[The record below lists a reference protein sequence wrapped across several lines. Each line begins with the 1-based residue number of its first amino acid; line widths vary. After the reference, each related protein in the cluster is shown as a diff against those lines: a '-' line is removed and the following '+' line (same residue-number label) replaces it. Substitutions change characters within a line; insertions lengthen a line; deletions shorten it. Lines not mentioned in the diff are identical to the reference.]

1 MKLTGRTKVVVVII
15 GLCIVVLISLALLLY
30 TPAVKSKVIYPDQ
43 SLGEIPSRM
52 SGAVVDALPEF
63 VVTHIPTPNPLKAVY
78 MTSWAGG
85 NEKFRKH
92 LFDLIDNTEI
102 NAVVIDVKDYSG
114 KISFQVTDPEL
125 IKIGSA
131 ENRIPDI
138 KEFIGKLHDKG
149 VYVIGRISSFQ
160 DSYLINIY
168 PESAVKNKVGGIWQD
183 YKGVKWLD
191 PGSEQV
197 WKYLVAIGRESY
209 AVGFDELN
217 FDYIR
222 FPSDGNMQDIVYP
235 WSHDRTRREVM
246 SSFFSYVREQFA
258 TSSIPLS
265 IDLFGLTTSAD
276 GDLGIGQNLSDALMY
291 FDYVAPM
298 VYPSH
303 FAKGFIGI
311 PKPAEKPYE
320 VIKYSMDQAIMRA
333 NLASTSPDKIRPW
346 LQAFDLGA
354 VYTPAMV
361 RAQIQATYDAG
372 LTSWMLWNAGSVYNK
387 EALIPKDEILS
398 GAVVPDINPV
408 GI

>member
-1 MKLTGRTKVVVVII
+1 MRKPKDNRIKIIVII
-15 GLCIVVLISLALLLY
+15 ASLLLFIALVVFGSVMYAPKSKIDFPVVLDNDIPDRLA
-30 TPAVKSKVIYPDQ
+30 
-43 SLGEIPSRM
+43 
-52 SGAVVDALPEF
+52 GAVVDAVPAF
-63 VVTHIPTPNPLKAVY
+63 VVTHIPTPEHVKAVY
-78 MTSWAGG
+78 MTSWAAGHQ
-85 NEKFRKH
+85 KFRKE
-92 LFDLIDNTEI
+92 LFDLVDTTEI
-102 NAVVIDVKDYSG
+102 NAVVIDIKDYTG
-114 KISFQVTDPEL
+114 KISFPVEDPEL

-131 ENRIPDI
+131 ESRISDI

-168 PESAVKNKVGGIWQD
+168 PESAVKNKEGKIWKD

-222 FPSDGNMQDIVYP
+222 FPSDGNMEDIFYP
-235 WSHDRTRREVM
+235 WSEGKTRREVM
-246 SSFFSYVREQFA
+246 RSFFAYLREQFA

-265 IDLFGLTTSAD
+265 VDLFGLTTSAD
-276 GDLGIGQNLSDALMY
+276 GDLGIGQNLIDAIAY
-291 FDYVAPM
+291 FDFVAPM

-320 VIKYSMDQAIMRA
+320 VIKYSMDQAIMRT
-333 NLASTSPDKIRPW
+333 NMASSSPNKIRPW

-361 RAQIQATYDAG
+361 RAQIQATYDSG
-372 LTSWMLWNAGSVYNK
+372 LTSWMLWNAGSVYKK
-387 EALIPKDEILS
+387 EALMPRE
-398 GAVVPDINPV
+398 
-408 GI
+408 

>member
-1 MKLTGRTKVVVVII
+1 MKLSNDNNFNRNTIILLIICCLIIVIGFLFLLLKPIKKIHYPDLSAIIPDRLAGVVIE
-15 GLCIVVLISLALLLY
+15 S
-30 TPAVKSKVIYPDQ
+30 Q
-43 SLGEIPSRM
+43 
-52 SGAVVDALPEF
+52 PEF
-63 VVTHIPTPNPLKAVY
+63 VVTHIDTPDPLKAVY
-78 MTSWAGG
+78 FTSWAAG
-85 NEKFRKH
+85 NNKFRKH

-102 NAVVIDVKDYSG
+102 NAVVIDVKDYTG
-114 KISFQVTDPEL
+114 RISFPVNDPEL
-125 IKIGSA
+125 VNIGSV

-138 KEFIGKLHDKG
+138 KEFIGKLHEKG

-160 DSYLINIY
+160 DSYLIKVF
-168 PESAVKNKVGGIWQD
+168 PESAVKSKAGGIWQD

-197 WKYLVAIGRESY
+197 WKYLVAIGKESY
-209 AVGFDELN
+209 SVGFDELN

-235 WSHDRTRREVM
+235 WSHDKTRREVM
-246 SSFFSYVREQFA
+246 RSFFAYVREQFA
-258 TSSIPLS
+258 TSSIPIS
-265 IDLFGLTTSAD
+265 IDLFGLTTSAE
-276 GDLGIGQNLSDALMY
+276 GDLGIGQNLTDALAY

-303 FAKGFIGI
+303 FGKGFIGI

-333 NLASTSPDKIRPW
+333 NMASTSPNKIRPW

-354 VYTPAMV
+354 VYTPALV

-372 LTSWMLWNAGSVYNK
+372 LTSWMLWNAGSVYK
-387 EALIPKDEILS
+387 KDALMPRE
-398 GAVVPDINPV
+398 
-408 GI
+408 

>member
-1 MKLTGRTKVVVVII
+1 MKLSNDNNFNRNTIILLIICCLIIVIGFLFLLLKPVKKIHYLDLSAIIPDRLAGVVIE
-15 GLCIVVLISLALLLY
+15 S
-30 TPAVKSKVIYPDQ
+30 Q
-43 SLGEIPSRM
+43 
-52 SGAVVDALPEF
+52 PEF
-63 VVTHIPTPNPLKAVY
+63 VVTHIDTPDPLKAVY
-78 MTSWAGG
+78 FTSWAAG
-85 NEKFRKH
+85 NGKFRKH

-102 NAVVIDVKDYSG
+102 NAVVIDVKDYTG
-114 KISFQVTDPEL
+114 RISFPVNDPEL
-125 IKIGSA
+125 VNIGSV

-138 KEFIGKLHDKG
+138 KEFIGKLHEKG

-160 DSYLINIY
+160 DSYLIKVF
-168 PESAVKNKVGGIWQD
+168 PESAVKSKVGGIWQD

-235 WSHDRTRREVM
+235 WSHIKTRREVM
-246 SSFFSYVREQFA
+246 TSFYSYLREQFA

-265 IDLFGLTTSAD
+265 VDLFGLTTSVE
-276 GDLGIGQNLSDALMY
+276 GDLGIGQNLTDALAY

-303 FAKGFIGI
+303 FGKGFIGI

-333 NLASTSPDKIRPW
+333 NMASTSPNKIRPW

-372 LTSWMLWNAGSVYNK
+372 LTSWMLWNAGSVYK
-387 EALIPKDEILS
+387 KDALMPRE
-398 GAVVPDINPV
+398 
-408 GI
+408 

>member
-1 MKLTGRTKVVVVII
+1 MKLPKDINLNRNKLVLLIICCSIIIAGFLFLLLKPIKKIHYPDLSTII
-15 GLCIVVLISLALLLY
+15 GERLVGTVID
-30 TPAVKSKVIYPDQ
+30 SKPEVI
-43 SLGEIPSRM
+43 
-52 SGAVVDALPEF
+52 
-63 VVTHIPTPNPLKAVY
+63 VTHVETPDPLKAVY
-78 MTSWAGG
+78 LTSWAAG
-85 NEKFRKH
+85 NNKFRKH
-92 LFDLIDNTEI
+92 LFDLVDNTEI
-102 NAVVIDVKDYSG
+102 NAVVIDIKDYTG
-114 KISFQVTDPEL
+114 KISFRVNDPEL
-125 IKIGSA
+125 LQIGSA

-138 KEFIGKLHDKG
+138 KEFIGQLHDKG

-160 DSYLINIY
+160 DSYLIKVF
-168 PESAVKNKVGGIWQD
+168 PESAVKNKAGDIWQD

-191 PGSEQV
+191 PGSKQV
-197 WKYLVAIGRESY
+197 WDYLVAIGRESY

-222 FPSDGNMQDIVYP
+222 FPSDGNMQDVVYP

-246 SSFFSYVREQFA
+246 RSFFAYLHEQFA
-258 TSSIPLS
+258 TSSIPIS

-276 GDLGIGQNLSDALMY
+276 GDLGIGQNLTDALAY

-333 NLASTSPDKIRPW
+333 NMASTSPNKIRPW

-354 VYTPAMV
+354 VYTPALV
-361 RAQIQATYDAG
+361 RAQIQATYDSG
-372 LTSWMLWNAGSVYNK
+372 LSSWMLWNAGSVYK
-387 EALIPKDEILS
+387 KDALMPRE
-398 GAVVPDINPV
+398 
-408 GI
+408 

>member
-1 MKLTGRTKVVVVII
+1 MKLSNDNNFNRNTIILLIICCLIIVIGFLFLLLKPIKKIHYPDLSAIIPDRLAGVVIE
-15 GLCIVVLISLALLLY
+15 S
-30 TPAVKSKVIYPDQ
+30 Q
-43 SLGEIPSRM
+43 
-52 SGAVVDALPEF
+52 PEF
-63 VVTHIPTPNPLKAVY
+63 VVTHIDTPDPLKAVY
-78 MTSWAGG
+78 FTSWAAG
-85 NEKFRKH
+85 NNKFRKH

-102 NAVVIDVKDYSG
+102 NAVVIDVKDYTG
-114 KISFQVTDPEL
+114 RISFPVNDPEL

-131 ENRIPDI
+131 DNRISDI
-138 KEFIGKLHDKG
+138 KEFIGKLHEKG

-160 DSYLINIY
+160 DSYLINTY
-168 PESAVKNKVGGIWQD
+168 PESAVKNKEGKIWQD

-222 FPSDGNMQDIVYP
+222 FPSDGNMQEIVYP
-235 WSHDRTRREVM
+235 WSHDKTRREVM
-246 SSFFSYVREQFA
+246 TSFYSYLNEQFA

-265 IDLFGLTTSAD
+265 IDLFGLTTSAE
-276 GDLGIGQNLSDALMY
+276 GDLGIGQNLTDALAY

-303 FAKGFIGI
+303 FGKGFIGFS
-311 PKPAEKPYE
+311 KPAEKPYE

-333 NLASTSPDKIRPW
+333 SMASTSPNKIRPW

-354 VYTPAMV
+354 IYTPALV

-372 LTSWMLWNAGSVYNK
+372 LTSWMLWNAGSVYK
-387 EALIPKDEILS
+387 KDALMPRE
-398 GAVVPDINPV
+398 
-408 GI
+408 